1 MLVKGWRAKASWTFP
16 GGKINQDESERDC
29 AVREVRE
36 ETGFDCSP
44 LLSQDN
50 TDYMQ
55 LTMREQ
61 RIRLYVV
68 PGVSEKTVMEPMTRH
83 EISVRYC

>member
-1 MLVKGWRAKASWTFP
+1 
-16 GGKINQDESERDC
+16 
-29 AVREVRE
+29 
-36 ETGFDCSP
+36 
-44 LLSQDN
+44 
-50 TDYMQ
+50 MQ